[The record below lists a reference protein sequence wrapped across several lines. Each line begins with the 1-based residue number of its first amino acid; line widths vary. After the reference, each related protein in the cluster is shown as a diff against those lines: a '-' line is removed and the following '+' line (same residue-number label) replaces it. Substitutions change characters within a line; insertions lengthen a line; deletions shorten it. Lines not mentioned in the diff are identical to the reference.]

1 MSDEDKDKVSE
12 EDNDKEETSET
23 EKDPSSAQRPK
34 RSRFGIRYLI
44 IGLVVIVG
52 GVFAFREVHQ
62 RLIYVYEYDARIAG
76 DMVTVS
82 SRVAGWVTALPVTEG
97 QLINSDQ
104 MLVKIDDR
112 ESKLL
117 VKQLEAQRDAIK
129 AQRDRLVTQ
138 RSLVDVQ
145 TKSRVNTQLAAVN
158 AAAATVDALKPQLE
172 NARSNFAREKALF
185 EKKVISRRQF
195 DQTRTTMQQ
204 VDGEYRT
211 SVAELEEARNRLR
224 EARAD
229 QQQLAVLDSEI
240 EILVHE
246 ENELYAQI
254 DRQRLDRADRT
265 IGSPVNGVVDRVFV
279 EEGEY
284 VTPGQRLLLVHDPKR
299 VWIDANVKETDI
311 RKVKIGQVAD
321 VTVDAFPDKKF
332 SGKVIAIGNAA
343 TSEFALLP
351 TPNPSG
357 NFTKITQ
364 RLRVRVAIDQEQ
376 NLLRPGMMVEVFID
390 VR

>member
-1 MSDEDKDKVSE
+1 MSDADKDTPEASE
-12 EDNDKEETSET
+12 DEEQSSDK
-23 EKDPSSAQRPK
+23 KRPE
-34 RSRFGIRYLI
+34 RRRFGVRYLI

-52 GVFAFREVHQ
+52 GIFAFREVHQ

-82 SRVAGWVTALPVTEG
+82 SRVAGWVTKLPVSEG
-97 QLINSDQ
+97 ELIDSDQ
-104 MLVKIDDR
+104 MLVKVDDR
-112 ESKLL
+112 ESRLL
-117 VKQLEAQRDAIK
+117 IKQLQAQQAAIAAQRA
-129 AQRDRLVTQ
+129 RLVSE
-138 RSLVDVQ
+138 RKLVDSQ
-145 TKSRVNTQLAAVN
+145 TKTRVNTQLAAVN
-158 AAAATVDALKPQLE
+158 AAAATVSSLKPQLE
-172 NARSNFAREKALF
+172 NAKSQLEQDEALF
-185 EKKVISRRQF
+185 RKKVIARRQF
-195 DQTRTTMQQ
+195 DQTRTTMQRI
-204 VDGEYRT
+204 DGEYRT
-211 SVAELEEARNRLR
+211 RVAELEEARNKLR

-229 QQQLAVLDSEI
+229 RQRLSVLDSEI
-240 EILVHE
+240 NILVHE
-246 ENELYAQI
+246 EEELQAQLE
-254 DRQRLDRADRT
+254 RQRRDLNDRT
-265 IGSPVNGVVDRVFV
+265 IGSPVQGVVDRVFV

-284 VTPGQRLLLVHDPKR
+284 VTPGQRLLLVHDPKK

-311 RKVKIGQVAD
+311 RKVKIGQTVD

-332 SGKVIAIGNAA
+332 AGKVIAIGNAA

>member
-12 EDNDKEETSET
+12 EDSDKEETSET
-23 EKDPSSAQRPK
+23 EKDSSSAQRPK
-34 RSRFGIRYLI
+34 RRSFGIRYLI

-52 GVFAFREVHQ
+52 GVFAFREIHQ

-129 AQRDRLVTQ
+129 AQRDRLITQ

-172 NARSNFAREKALF
+172 NARSNFAREKELF
-185 EKKVISRRQF
+185 KKKVISRRQF

>member
-1 MSDEDKDKVSE
+1 MSDADKDTPEASE
-12 EDNDKEETSET
+12 DEEQSSDK
-23 EKDPSSAQRPK
+23 KRPA
-34 RSRFGIRYLI
+34 RRRFGVRYLI

-52 GVFAFREVHQ
+52 GIFAFREVHQ

-82 SRVAGWVTALPVTEG
+82 SRVAGWVTKLPVSEG
-97 QLINSDQ
+97 ELIDGDQ

-112 ESKLL
+112 ESRLL
-117 VKQLEAQRDAIK
+117 IKQLQAQKDAIAAQRA
-129 AQRDRLVTQ
+129 RLVSE
-138 RSLVDVQ
+138 RKLVDSQ
-145 TKSRVNTQLAAVN
+145 TETRVNTQLAAVN
-158 AAAATVDALKPQLE
+158 AAAATVSSLKPQLD
-172 NARSNFAREKALF
+172 NAKSQLEQDEALF
-185 EKKVISRRQF
+185 RKKVIARRQF
-195 DQTRTTMQQ
+195 DQTRTTMQRI
-204 VDGEYRT
+204 DGEYRT
-211 SVAELEEARNRLR
+211 RVAEQEEARNKLR

-229 QQQLAVLDSEI
+229 RQRLSVLDSEI
-240 EILVHE
+240 NILVHE
-246 ENELYAQI
+246 EDELQAQLE
-254 DRQRLDRADRT
+254 RQRLDLKDRT
-265 IGSPVNGVVDRVFV
+265 IGSPVQGVVDRVFV

-284 VTPGQRLLLVHDPKR
+284 VTPGQRLLLVHDPKK

-311 RKVKIGQVAD
+311 RKVKVGQTVD

-332 SGKVIAIGNAA
+332 AGKVIAIGNAA

>member
-1 MSDEDKDKVSE
+1 VSDEDKDKVSE

-23 EKDPSSAQRPK
+23 EKDSSSAQRPK

-52 GVFAFREVHQ
+52 GIFAFREVHQ

-185 EKKVISRRQF
+185 KKKVISRRQF

>member
-1 MSDEDKDKVSE
+1 MSDADKETPEASED
-12 EDNDKEETSET
+12 EDNSSTTKR
-23 EKDPSSAQRPK
+23 PSRH
-34 RSRFGIRYLI
+34 RFGVRYII

-52 GVFAFREVHQ
+52 GIFAFREVHQ

-82 SRVAGWVTALPVTEG
+82 SRVAGWVTKLPVSEG
-97 QLINSDQ
+97 QLVDSSQ

-112 ESKLL
+112 ESNLL
-117 VKQLEAQRDAIK
+117 IKQLQAQKDAI
-129 AQRDRLVTQ
+129 AGERDRLVNERQ
-138 RSLVDVQ
+138 LVNSQ
-145 TKSRVNTQLAAVN
+145 TETRVNTQLAAVN
-158 AAAATVDALKPQLE
+158 AAKATVSALKPQLE
-172 NARSNFAREKALF
+172 NAQSQLAQDQALF
-185 EKKVISRRQF
+185 KKKVISRRQF
-195 DQTRTTMQQ
+195 DQTRTTMQRI
-204 VDGEYRT
+204 DGEYRT
-211 SVAELEEARNRLR
+211 RVAELEEARNKLR
-224 EARAD
+224 EARAET
-229 QQQLAVLDSEI
+229 QRLAVLDSEI
-240 EILVHE
+240 TILVHE
-246 ENELYAQI
+246 EDELKAQLE
-254 DRQRLDRADRT
+254 RQRLDLQDRT

-284 VTPGQRLLLVHDPKR
+284 VTPGQRLLLVHDPKK

-311 RKVKIGQVAD
+311 RKVKVGQTVD

-332 SGKVIAIGNAA
+332 QGRVIAIGNAA

>member
-23 EKDPSSAQRPK
+23 EKDSSSAQRPK
-34 RSRFGIRYLI
+34 RRRFGIRYLI

-52 GVFAFREVHQ
+52 GIFAFREVHQ

-311 RKVKIGQVAD
+311 RKVKIGQVAN

>member
-1 MSDEDKDKVSE
+1 MSDEDKV
-12 EDNDKEETSET
+12 KEETAET
-23 EKDPSSAQRPK
+23 EEESSSAKRPK
-34 RSRFGIRYLI
+34 KRRFGIRYLI

-97 QLINSDQ
+97 QLINTDQ

-172 NARSNFAREKALF
+172 NAQSNFAREKSLF
-185 EKKVISRRQF
+185 KKKVISRRQF

-229 QQQLAVLDSEI
+229 QQELAVLDSEI

-284 VTPGQRLLLVHDPKR
+284 ITPGQRLLLVHDPKR

-311 RKVKIGQVAD
+311 RKVKIGQVAE